1 MFATINIQS
10 TWLQIHYFIGYQK
23 GREKDER
30 ARQSALIKFVVVK
43 TKTQWKKKKRWKSWL
58 FSTYTLAWGFFFEK
72 SQAKPKSDIRT
83 CPCSS
88 SKMLAGWKRMEKI
101 RLDFCVTHKDNEQTH
116 KVFVGWTFTPSNYL
130 KRNSNKLTSSMYF
143 QTFSTDYFKE

>member
-1 MFATINIQS
+1 MTTDTLFH
-10 TWLQIHYFIGYQK
+10 WLPK
-23 GREKDER
+23 R
-30 ARQSALIKFVVVK
+30 ARKRRARASKCTDQVCRCENENAM
-43 TKTQWKKKKRWKSWL
+43 KKKKRWKSWL